1 MKRIFGKMQK
11 EEILI
16 ELKSRIHQKI
26 FDIQTL
32 IVETRESNNETKS
45 SMGDKYETGR
55 EMLAQQINHLQNQL
69 KVQLDFQN
77 SLSKLTLEPS
87 DRVKNGALVQTDKGW
102 FYISIG
108 FGELNFHSTK
118 IFAVS
123 ADAPLVKAMWNLKVG
138 EEFNLNSISQKIL
151 AIY

>member
-1 MKRIFGKMQK
+1 
-11 EEILI
+11 
-16 ELKSRIHQKI
+16 
-26 FDIQTL
+26 
-32 IVETRESNNETKS
+32 
-45 SMGDKYETGR
+45 TGR

-77 SLSKLTLEPS
+77 SLTKLTLEPS

-108 FGELNFHSTK
+108 LGELMYQSTK

-138 EEFNLNSISQKIL
+138 EKFDFNSNSQLIVEIF
-151 AIY
+151 